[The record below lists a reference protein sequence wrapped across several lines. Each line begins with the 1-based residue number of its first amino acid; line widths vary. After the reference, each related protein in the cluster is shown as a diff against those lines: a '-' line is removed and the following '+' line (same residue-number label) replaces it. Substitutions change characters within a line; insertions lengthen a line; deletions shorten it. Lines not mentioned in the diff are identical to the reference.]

1 MPRPGNPALL
11 ASRRFVDALA
21 LCLGLVWATGCA
33 APAEDEAPKASG
45 SAVTE
50 EGAYASWLALAKD
63 HGASSA
69 NGQGQ
74 AIVIGLRGI
83 TIDGVQ
89 HETTSTR
96 AYDDLFVVLTKDHR
110 VLLLAGST
118 HPFET
123 RMPAGSGVPDVNRD
137 GVPDVGMIA
146 AGTYLAAGRGTTRLT
161 AGLPAYDVRQDNSG
175 ALPGF
180 RDTDHDG
187 SFSDPERAHSL
198 NEAHTLTSVL
208 FHHAGEGAPRV
219 VGCQVLAPEEMKKL
233 TAGVGGAGASFEY
246 VLIEGAKLDPAQLPI
261 TFATQR

>member
-1 MPRPGNPALL
+1 
-11 ASRRFVDALA
+11 

-45 SAVTE
+45 SAVSE
-50 EGAYASWLALAKD
+50 DPAYASWAALAKD
-63 HGASSA
+63 HGARST

-74 AIVIGLRGI
+74 ATVIGLRGI
-83 TIDGVQ
+83 TIDGVA

-96 AYDDLFVVLTKDHR
+96 AYDDLFVVLTKDRR

-123 RMPAGSGVPDVNRD
+123 RMPTGSGVPDVDRD

-146 AGTYLAAGRGTTRLT
+146 AGTYLAVGRGAARLT
-161 AGLPAYDVRQDNSG
+161 AGLPAYDVRQGNTG

-187 SFSDPERAHSL
+187 SFGDAERARSL
-198 NEAHTLTSVL
+198 NEGHTLTSVL
-208 FHHAGEGAPRV
+208 FHHAGDGAPRV
-219 VGCQVLAPEEMKKL
+219 VGCQVLAPEDMKKL
-233 TAGVGGAGASFEY
+233 TAGVGGAGESFEY
-246 VLIEGAKLDPAQLPI
+246 VLIEGAKLDAGELPI
-261 TFATQR
+261 TAVTQR